1 MKLWGQTERE
11 RKIKEMG
18 IEIGGS
24 IEKVNG
30 KEISYNEFVER
41 YLAKN
46 QPVVLTGLMDDW
58 KACKDWVFDSGKP
71 NLKFFSTHFGNS
83 KVQVADC
90 GTREFTDQKRVEM
103 TVSEFIDH
111 WIDAKECGGASNS
124 FQEGNDKLVLYLK
137 DWHFVTEYP
146 EYVAYRTP
154 LFFCDDWLNLYLD
167 HYRMHNDSDTCQEN
181 DGISCS
187 DYRFVYMGAKG
198 SWTPLHADVFRSY
211 SWSANVCGKKKWLF
225 LPPSQCHLVFDRGF
239 KSCVYNIFD
248 DASETNFPGFKKA
261 LWLECS
267 QEQNEI
273 IFVPSGWYHQVHNM
287 EDTISINHNWFNAY
301 NLSWV
306 LDLLSRD
313 YKEAKEYIEDI
324 RDICDDFE
332 GLCQRNL
339 AANTGMNFSDFFI
352 FLSRFFSANILQLYC
367 QLREEGISVWSS
379 SKMAKHLVFNLA
391 SIRRIA
397 LKLTSMDVVA
407 GNHGFFLDL
416 METLDDPNFLKLFI
430 DVGRAYGKIHEQQ
443 NCSCDTKKA
452 WMVEFLD
459 YSSHIRN
466 PEDFVKFID
475 YSVAKLS
482 ASFCEENL
490 LLSGLNNW
498 PLFEDQ

>member
-1 MKLWGQTERE
+1 
-11 RKIKEMG
+11 MG

-124 FQEGNDKLVLYLK
+124 FQEG
-137 DWHFVTEYP
+137 
-146 EYVAYRTP
+146 
-154 LFFCDDWLNLYLD
+154 
-167 HYRMHNDSDTCQEN
+167 
-181 DGISCS
+181 
-187 DYRFVYMGAKG
+187 

-248 DASETNFPGFKKA
+248 DVSETNFPGFKKA
-261 LWLECS
+261 IWLECS

-306 LDLLSRD
+306 LDLLSKD

-367 QLREEGISVWSS
+367 QLREDGISVWSS

-397 LKLTSMDVVA
+397 LKLMGMGVVA

-416 METLDDPNFLKLFI
+416 MEMLDDPNFLKLFI

-475 YSVAKLS
+475 YSVAKLG
-482 ASFCEENL
+482 ATFCEEKH

>member
-1 MKLWGQTERE
+1 
-11 RKIKEMG
+11 
-18 IEIGGS
+18 
-24 IEKVNG
+24 
-30 KEISYNEFVER
+30 
-41 YLAKN
+41 
-46 QPVVLTGLMDDW
+46 
-58 KACKDWVFDSGKP
+58 
-71 NLKFFSTHFGNS
+71 
-83 KVQVADC
+83 
-90 GTREFTDQKRVEM
+90 
-103 TVSEFIDH
+103 
-111 WIDAKECGGASNS
+111 
-124 FQEGNDKLVLYLK
+124 
-137 DWHFVTEYP
+137 
-146 EYVAYRTP
+146 
-154 LFFCDDWLNLYLD
+154 
-167 HYRMHNDSDTCQEN
+167 MHNDSDTCQEN

-225 LPPSQCHLVFDRGF
+225 LPPSQCHLVFDRGC
-239 KSCVYNIFD
+239 KNCVYDIFED
-248 DASETNFPGFKKA
+248 VSETNFPGFKKA
-261 LWLECS
+261 IWMECS

-273 IFVPSGWYHQVHNM
+273 IFVPSGWYHQVHNL

-339 AANTGMNFSDFFI
+339 AANT
-352 FLSRFFSANILQLYC
+352 
-367 QLREEGISVWSS
+367 
-379 SKMAKHLVFNLA
+379 
-391 SIRRIA
+391 
-397 LKLTSMDVVA
+397 A

-416 METLDDPNFLKLFI
+416 METLDDPNFLELCI
-430 DVGRAYGKIHEQQ
+430 DVGRIYGKIHEQQ
-443 NCSCDTKKA
+443 NCSFDTKKA

-466 PEDFVKFID
+466 LEDFVKFID

-482 ASFCEENL
+482 ATFSEEIIL
-490 LLSGLNNW
+490 VSGLNNW

>member
-1 MKLWGQTERE
+1 
-11 RKIKEMG
+11 MG

-58 KACKDWVFDSGKP
+58 RACKDWVFDSGKP

-124 FQEGNDKLVLYLK
+124 FQEG
-137 DWHFVTEYP
+137 
-146 EYVAYRTP
+146 
-154 LFFCDDWLNLYLD
+154 
-167 HYRMHNDSDTCQEN
+167 
-181 DGISCS
+181 
-187 DYRFVYMGAKG
+187 

-248 DASETNFPGFKKA
+248 DVSETNFPGFKKA
-261 LWLECS
+261 IWLECS

-367 QLREEGISVWSS
+367 QLREEGISVWGS

-475 YSVAKLS
+475 YSVTKLG
-482 ASFCEENL
+482 ATFCEENL

>member
-1 MKLWGQTERE
+1 
-11 RKIKEMG
+11 
-18 IEIGGS
+18 
-24 IEKVNG
+24 
-30 KEISYNEFVER
+30 
-41 YLAKN
+41 
-46 QPVVLTGLMDDW
+46 
-58 KACKDWVFDSGKP
+58 
-71 NLKFFSTHFGNS
+71 
-83 KVQVADC
+83 
-90 GTREFTDQKRVEM
+90 
-103 TVSEFIDH
+103 
-111 WIDAKECGGASNS
+111 
-124 FQEGNDKLVLYLK
+124 
-137 DWHFVTEYP
+137 
-146 EYVAYRTP
+146 
-154 LFFCDDWLNLYLD
+154 
-167 HYRMHNDSDTCQEN
+167 MHNDSDTCQEN

-239 KSCVYNIFD
+239 KSCVYDIFD